1 MTSIASASLAEILL
15 DALPNPVFVKD
26 AQHRWVLLN
35 EAFCQFI
42 GHSRAE
48 LIGKSDHDFFPAAEA
63 DVFWHKD
70 DLVFAT
76 GQVDENEEHFTDS
89 ASRPHVIL
97 TRKTLAT
104 DASGRRYL
112 VGVITD
118 ITDRKQMERDLES
131 SRDELEHRVVERTTE
146 LQRLNEQ
153 LQEEDR
159 RKTEFLNALSHEL
172 RNPLAP
178 IRNALWLLD
187 RPDGRAREEHA
198 KAVIARQVDH
208 LTRIVD
214 DLLDVTRIARGK
226 IQLQRAPVDL
236 AELVRSTAAD
246 HHGIF
251 AARGIELRVGAV
263 DGPVWL
269 DADRVRIGQAI
280 ANLLVN
286 AAKFTNPGGHVELA
300 LHHGADGAAVLRVSD
315 DGIGIAPE
323 FVGKLFDPFVQAST
337 SLDRT
342 QGGLGLG
349 LALVKGIVELH
360 GGSVAVTSGGLGRGT
375 EFSVRLPLAAGKP
388 AEAPPAPPPT
398 AHPRPRRVLVVED
411 NRDAAETLREV
422 MLSVGHEV
430 AVAYD
435 GREAIER
442 ARAFHPDVVLC
453 DIGLPGAD
461 GYAVAR
467 ALRADPDL
475 ASTYLVALTGYAL
488 PEDAR
493 RALSA
498 GFDRHL
504 GKPTAIETIQEIVAM
519 LPGPAAV

>member
-1 MTSIASASLAEILL
+1 MTSAPSAAPPDILL
-15 DALPNPVFVKD
+15 EALPNPVFVKD
-26 AQHRWVLLN
+26 EQHRWVLLN
-35 EAFCQFI
+35 EAFCRFI
-42 GHSRAE
+42 GHSRSE
-48 LIGKSDHDFFPAAEA
+48 LLGKSDHDFFPAAEA
-63 DVFWHKD
+63 EVFWRKD
-70 DLVFAT
+70 DLVFAS
-76 GQVDENEEHFTDS
+76 GRVDENEEHFTDS
-89 ASRPHVIL
+89 AGRPHVIL

-104 DASGRRYL
+104 DASGHRFL

-118 ITDRKQMERDLES
+118 ITDRKQMEEELKS
-131 SRDELEHRVVERTTE
+131 SRDELEDRVRERTDE

-187 RPDGRAREEHA
+187 RPDGPAREEHA

-236 AELVRSTAAD
+236 AELVRCTAAD
-246 HHGIF
+246 HRSIF
-251 AARGIELRVGAV
+251 AARGIELRVAAA

-286 AAKFTNPGGHVELA
+286 AAKFTNAGGHVELA
-300 LHHGADGAAVLRVSD
+300 LRRRDDGEAVLRVSD

-323 FVGKLFDPFVQAST
+323 FLGRLFDPFVQAST

-360 GGSVAVTSGGLGRGT
+360 GGSVEATSEGLDHGAT
-375 EFSVRLPLAAGKP
+375 FSIRLPLAAGRSADAP
-388 AEAPPAPPPT
+388 ATPAPA
-398 AHPRPRRVLVVED
+398 AHPGSRRVLVVED

-430 AVAYD
+430 EVAYD
-435 GREAIER
+435 GREGIEK

-453 DIGLPGAD
+453 DIGLPVVD

-467 ALRADPDL
+467 ALRADPGL

-493 RALSA
+493 RALAA

-504 GKPTAIETIQEIVAM
+504 GKPTAIETIEDIVAI
-519 LPGPAAV
+519 GGRGH